1 MYNSNNGIL
10 EFNPQNKF
18 DTQKSTAKIA
28 PNIFMKRNGSVPV
41 ADIGERLL
49 VCDIVHEENA
59 HGAAIVGG
67 GDGAK
72 PLRAGSVPNLQ
83 FAALVID
90 FDSAD
95 LEVDADGGNKGIKG
109 IIVVS
114 EAEQQVALARA
125 LVSYYQQLDKVVII
139 SLWFCSHLAKAGLRG
154 AMVNE

>member
-1 MYNSNNGIL
+1 M
-10 EFNPQNKF
+10 
-18 DTQKSTAKIA
+18 QKNA
-28 PNIFMKRNGSVPV
+28 IFTKRVPV
-41 ADIGERLL
+41 ADIGKRLL
-49 VCDIVHEENA
+49 VCDIVHKKNA
-59 HGAAIVGG
+59 HGAPKVSG

-95 LEVDADGGNKGIKG
+95 LEVDAGGNKGIKG
-109 IIVVS
+109 ISVVS

>member
-59 HGAAIVGG
+59 HGAAVVGG
-67 GDGAK
+67 GDAAK
-72 PLRAGSVPNLQ
+72 PLRAGSVPDLQ

-95 LEVDADGGNKGIKG
+95 LEVDADGVNIGRIS
-109 IIVVS
+109 VVR

-125 LVSYYQQLDKVVII
+125 LVSYYQQLDEVVI
-139 SLWFCSHLAKAGLRG
+139 SNVGFCSH
-154 AMVNE
+154 

>member
-1 MYNSNNGIL
+1 MHNAGIQPA
-10 EFNPQNKF
+10 EKVNR
-18 DTQKSTAKIA
+18 QKSAEKIA
-28 PNIFMKRNGSVPV
+28 PNIFMKRNGSAPV

-49 VCDIVHEENA
+49 ICDIVHEENA

-72 PLRAGSVPNLQ
+72 PLRAGSVPDLQ

-95 LEVDADGGNKGIKG
+95 LEVDANGVNPGRVS
-109 IIVVS
+109 VVR

-125 LVSYYQQLDKVVII
+125 LVSYNQQLDEVVK
-139 SLWFCSHLAKAGLRG
+139 SSVWVCSHLAKSGLRG
-154 AMVNE
+154 AIVNE